1 MRYGSLDQ
9 KLTAGYHAS
18 TTQLFAETGY
28 AMKLGDAV
36 GSSRSRAWPG
46 AICVRGFN
54 ESGGSAALSGQAQ
67 KQRLTTSLAVCA
79 ASGSPRARP
88 SHCAACWAGVTP
100 MAA

>member
-1 MRYGSLDQ
+1 MGVEPF
-9 KLTAGYHAS
+9 AG
-18 TTQLFAETGY
+18 L
-28 AMKLGDAV
+28 
-36 GSSRSRAWPG
+36 AWSDLR
-46 AICVRGFN
+46 VRGFN